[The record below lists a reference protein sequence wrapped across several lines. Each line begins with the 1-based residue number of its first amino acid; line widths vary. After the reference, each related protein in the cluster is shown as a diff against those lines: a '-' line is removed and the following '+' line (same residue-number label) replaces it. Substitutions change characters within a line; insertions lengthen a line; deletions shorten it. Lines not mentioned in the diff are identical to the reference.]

1 MQQEVVPTSPKS
13 PHSQAE
19 KEKRMNQTIRTH
31 LVFIVIVCSLVFGSL
46 AGFFGFVIAANLP
59 ADLPFLGDLKAGLA
73 TQGGSTI
80 LFPDRKQTT
89 PLLKQAPAVVD
100 QIIPLYAHE
109 PTIGDTTAFVGNA
122 IVLTGDGW
130 MVAPSQLIPDAE
142 DDSEAFAAMKVVLPN
157 GEMKSIQK
165 AMRDELTGL
174 TFFFINSVNLAVV
187 NFQSD
192 DPLSIGR
199 LLSGVEKQMG
209 STAVYERHVVG
220 EEQRSNSVRSTREFQ
235 DDIMVDTVG
244 QSLPVGMPFFYNTG
258 IFAGVLTEGGVL
270 VQGALISSGLSTIVA
285 TGAVERSSLD
295 VSYINID
302 RLTRTDREQRK
313 LPENGLLIT
322 AVKEDADKTT
332 HELPFLAGDVITH
345 INNTFLDQESDL
357 SQIIYAQSK
366 GATFFFTIRR
376 NDQEQVIEWKS

>member
-1 MQQEVVPTSPKS
+1 MQQHVVPTSPKS

-19 KEKRMNQTIRTH
+19 KEKRMNQAIRAH
-31 LVFIVIVCSLVFGSL
+31 LVFILIVSSLIFGAV

-73 TQGGSTI
+73 TEGGSTI

-89 PLLKQAPAVVD
+89 PLLKQAPEVVD

-109 PTIGDTTAFVGNA
+109 PAVGDTTAFVGNA
-122 IVLTGDGW
+122 VVLTADGW
-130 MVAPSQLIPDAE
+130 MVAPSRLIPDAE
-142 DDSEAFAAMKVVLPN
+142 EEAEAFAAMKVVLPN

-165 AMRDELTGL
+165 AMPDALTGL

-187 NFQSD
+187 NFQSA
-192 DPLSIGR
+192 DPLSIGQ

-209 STAVYERHVVG
+209 ATAVYERHIVG
-220 EEQRSNSVRSTREFQ
+220 EAQRSNSVRSTRELQ
-235 DDIMVDTVG
+235 YDIMVDTAG
-244 QSLPVGMPFFYNTG
+244 QALSAGMPFFYNTG
-258 IFAGVLTEGGVL
+258 EFAGMLTDGGVL
-270 VQGALISSGLSTIVA
+270 VQADLISSGLNTIIA
-285 TGAVERSSLD
+285 TGTLKRSAFDL
-295 VSYINID
+295 SYINID

-322 AVKEDADKTT
+322 AVREDDDDAAP
-332 HELPFLAGDVITH
+332 ELPFLVGDVITH

-357 SQIIYAQSK
+357 SNTVYSEPA